1 MFRHLRIMFFNM
13 TIGILLLEMN
23 DWKSNVAVI
32 RKPWEW
38 QKKVYQNLELHL
50 DAAIDKVDNL
60 AKDVE
65 LQRMEKKWDELYE
78 QIHQESETA
87 SIQSQPVALVS
98 EKEYEYGAD
107 AFEIYMKENKGKIKP
122 EMKEVAVQKNE
133 KARQKISMAI

>member
-1 MFRHLRIMFFNM
+1 M
-13 TIGILLLEMN
+13 
-23 DWKSNVAVI
+23 
-32 RKPWEW
+32 
-38 QKKVYQNLELHL
+38 YQNLELHL

-78 QIHQESETA
+78 QTHQESETA

-107 AFEIYMKENKGKIKP
+107 AFEIYMKKNKEKIKP

-133 KARQKISMAI
+133 KAR

>member
-1 MFRHLRIMFFNM
+1 MGKNTKPYDERKRQRKWFPRHYLS
-13 TIGILLLEMN
+13 G
-23 DWKSNVAVI
+23 NV
-32 RKPWEW
+32 W

-50 DAAIDKVDNL
+50 DAAIDKVNNL

-65 LQRMEKKWDELYE
+65 IQKMEKKWDELYE
-78 QIHQESETA
+78 QTHQESETV
-87 SIQSQPVALVS
+87 SIQPQPVALVS

-133 KARQKISMAI
+133 KAR